1 MHNFKAAIF
10 DLDGTLIDSMDIWSK
25 IDEEYLK
32 SFGLEVPDNIQ
43 KEITHLSLTET
54 AKYFKDKFDIKDSI
68 NSIIDKWN
76 SMAFNYYSNN
86 ISLKEGVLD
95 YLKQLKENN
104 IKIALATSNSVKLL
118 EVTLKNNG
126 IYEYFDAISTSDEV
140 KKSKENPDIYLLSAK
155 KLNVDPKDCI
165 VFEDIPKAVKG
176 AKLAGMTVV
185 AVYDKSSEDSKEEL
199 IQLSDKYIY
208 DFNELIIKQ
217 KVSI

>member
-1 MHNFKAAIF
+1 MHNFKAVIF
-10 DLDGTLIDSMDIWSK
+10 DLDGTLVDSMDIWSK

-32 SFGLEVPDNIQ
+32 SFGLEVPANIQ

-54 AKYFKDKFDIKDSI
+54 ARYFKEKFDIKDSI

-76 SMAFNYYSNN
+76 RMAFNHYSNN
-86 ISLKEGVLD
+86 VSLKEGVLD

-104 IKIALATSNSVKLL
+104 IKIALATSNSVPLL
-118 EVTLKNNG
+118 EATLKNNG
-126 IYEYFDAISTSDEV
+126 IYEYFDAISTSEEV

-165 VFEDIPKAVKG
+165 VFEDIPQAVKG

-199 IQLSDKYIY
+199 ITIADKYIY
-208 DFNELIIKQ
+208 DFNELIQQ